1 MENLKKYRQELLEE
15 ESKWEKLQKELLE
28 GFKNKY
34 GVLMPSISLQSLGV
48 DRYYEIHEKKIRQLE
63 NEIKNEYIRALSVI
77 ANSIARENKKPPLID
92 YGVPFMFIEDTE
104 DKGIQPTKDEKII
117 FYFLTKPVNTFRGLE
132 SIILSEPGFFNQA
145 DVIVEKGKA
154 PYKSTIRNTK
164 SNLQYYNI
172 FDKKGNITIVG
183 KGVKNIFEKLLAED
197 KIRLNEINGKFKLN
211 HLKSLIRDF
220 FKFVHT
226 QNLEASL
233 IALDGASN
241 LESNLTLIKDLYEKL
256 ESNY

>member
-1 MENLKKYRQELLEE
+1 MENLKKHRQELLEE

-77 ANSIARENKKPPLID
+77 ANSIAKENKKPPLID

-117 FYFLTKPVNTFRGLE
+117 FYFLTKPVNTFRGLQ

-154 PYKSTIRNTK
+154 TYKSTIRNTK
-164 SNLQYYNI
+164 ANLQYYNI

-197 KIRLNEINGKFKLN
+197 KIRLNYNDPKFKLN

-220 FKFVHT
+220 FKFDDT
-226 QNLEASL
+226 ENLEAYL
-233 IALDGASN
+233 IKLDGESN
-241 LESNLTLIKDLYEKL
+241 LENNLMLIRDLYPKL
-256 ESNY
+256 ESDY